1 MESKKLRI
9 AGWVMSGLV
18 TLFLLFSATGKFS
31 DWEGKDEMFEHLGY
45 SIEVMNRIGVVEV
58 ALAIM
63 LVLPRTGFLAAILLT
78 GYLGG
83 ATATHVRV
91 DEPFFIPILIG
102 VFMWIGVAFRKP
114 QIFSLLVGK

>member
-18 TLFLLFSATGKFS
+18 TLLLISSSVAKFS
-31 DWEGKDEMFEHLGY
+31 DWEGKKDAFGQLGY
-45 SIEVMNRIGVVEV
+45 SIEVMNKIGVVELT
-58 ALAIM
+58 LAIM

-91 DEPFFIPILIG
+91 GEPFFVPILIG
-102 VFMWIGVAFRKP
+102 VFMWFGIAFRKP
-114 QIFSLLVGK
+114 QIFSLLIDK

>member
-18 TLFLLFSATGKFS
+18 TLLLIASSVGKFS
-31 DWEGKDEMFEHLGY
+31 DWEGKEETFGQLGY
-45 SIEVMNRIGVVEV
+45 SIEVMNKIGVVELT
-58 ALAIM
+58 LAIL

-91 DEPFFIPILIG
+91 GEPFFIPILIG
-102 VFMWIGVAFRKP
+102 VFMWFGVAFRKP
-114 QIFSLLVGK
+114 QIFSLLIDK